1 MIKSFTKYILT
12 LVAILMVTSN
22 AWAARYAEAHVQSEP
37 SEGGL
42 VFVNSENSGPTS
54 WNSNMTTYSNS
65 QKDSWATGSKTFTF
79 YRFYKENENYTFKGW
94 STNITAN
101 RGDGTSSCTITA
113 TITNGSATWDP
124 AEQTYYAIFATLQY
138 PANKDVVFADTKKD
152 EELSQTIVI
161 KHAHAGNLTLSLS
174 DNTNF
179 KITSASSINSVSLN
193 ANQEVIVTFC
203 PKTTG
208 NHTATLTIKSDNGL
222 SDLTITL
229 KGKATDIYTPVAEKK
244 VDEIFKNASYPL
256 NEVFDVYYLANDQK
270 NPLNDYTINALNPHI
285 ANCIDG
291 TIYTNHN
298 TGSAGFVLTR
308 AANND
313 FYALNETIYVEVT
326 ANNQDCDLP
335 ISSTSTTTTNDG
347 TGYSNPINLNGS
359 GKTLTFTY
367 RLNEGA
373 GATHYITPQYSTTEN
388 ADDFQNISNDNTYN
402 TKTTTPTTQSLNLPA
417 GTKRIRFKRTS
428 DWTGS
433 KYFIISDISVT
444 RNTSLAATQTFTED
458 KPLTLP
464 PVAINQQSS
473 ANFYINWSTCSNIQL
488 ACDNSKFTI
497 SPSSFSAAEG
507 TEQKIAVS
515 CNTSEIG
522 TFNGTITIYDQ
533 ATEVKVPVTCTV
545 NNKWL
550 TDSISGSA
558 TYSMKVDETWGT
570 DFYFPVQRASQY
582 PTTDGPFHYAIINQ
596 TFEDEN
602 QADRNPNYPNE
613 VISYNNGVIT
623 AHNAGTAIL
632 TIKHEETAEH
642 FESQQ
647 FTCTITVS
655 KHDVERI
662 WNDPVYFNDTIY
674 NYFTTSNTVSPIVIE
689 SQTDTDVARLTNEFN
704 PTSNNSLDLIT
715 FNKEEVSTTVTVS
728 QVETYYWNGYSEP
741 HTITSI
747 DPDNHVTFTIDSNDK
762 MNNVFKYSTNNADD
776 LTWDNG
782 IRLGDD
788 DWVLGSVGGDKDG
801 GYDWSDKYIIIEFT
815 GIPDTLYLT
824 TDTDDAATTGT
835 ESDLFFYISEGYMP
849 QGASTPT
856 FTQTWEYKN
865 QSNNVAQKLNP
876 DTRFVK
882 LCYTGNLRGWFKGT
896 NKYSGVTVTELNEFI
911 AVDAEENHITEI
923 DLGAK
928 HQVGTTNTASFNF
941 KYANAGYKVKF
952 EVISTDNAATAEA
965 RKFIKLSHN
974 DFQTIN
980 NEQYLTH
987 IGGEK
992 YGTIE
997 GITVSLS
1004 TTTEEYTIPAGTMI
1018 KITDEAGH
1026 EETVLL
1032 KGSIVRANQDL
1043 SWKHPLFLKDP
1054 VILPLKSGRL
1064 TELAE
1069 SSRPL
1074 EVTYESS
1081 NPEVIKVSDDGKS
1094 ITPLKEGEVTITAK
1108 QEGNLQFN
1116 PATPIR
1122 KPVIV
1127 TDKIVQIIIC
1137 TDDLSDLIQ
1146 GGSPITLSAKVYW
1159 IDMENQGQLQYSEKQ
1174 TAQLQYT
1181 VLDNTIA
1188 SIDGNVLTPL
1198 GLGTTKLQIT
1208 VPGDDLYKED
1218 AITVPIRVR
1227 PATVGC
1233 EDILLLDDD
1242 TSIEFYKFDLQRPE
1256 IISNT
1261 YTIDHSKGIPGT
1273 LEFQHTG
1280 KPWTLAIEYYDGTIV
1295 AEQSVDGQSWTE
1307 VTIVEPTKNETNFSL
1322 DNPLDRNAKYI
1333 RFRRPKNGIGYHY
1346 ISNVKVHP
1354 AQYIESDPTVINFG
1368 EIHIGAQKEFVFTI
1382 NYSNIKHELSPKV
1395 YSAPDQ
1401 VAQDVVFTQ
1410 PTEPFGDCNA
1420 FGSQTISGVW
1430 TPQTGGLD
1438 TERTITFTD
1447 AITSKSATVVLKANV
1462 LKKDQRIVW
1471 ENRPNTI
1478 DDATDIDSRP
1488 EKTKNDLGEDAL
1500 DIIYEVINGTEFATF
1515 DANGNFFL
1523 KGTGEITIRAYN
1535 NGNFEYNEISETFIF
1550 NITNM
1555 PPTFVG
1561 GASDNLWTNHDN
1573 WANKVYPETADK
1585 PAVVIAPALIN
1596 TSIQVSCLSIST
1608 SGSVHITSTGGLD
1621 VGEGG
1626 IQASAT
1632 DGSAIVI
1639 DNLHE
1644 GAGYLRVNPAYT
1656 GTMPRITMRYQTRST
1671 LDNGANLDAEWQYI
1685 GAPGLNS
1692 TIYVDHNTWLYKLD
1706 EPEKDWVLQ
1715 PRTADVELEPFE
1727 GYAITQYG
1735 TPTYE
1740 WTADFT
1746 NQNCTI
1752 PLTYSKN
1759 GRSGRHIIANSYTA
1773 PINVAAFTG
1782 DEFKYLD
1789 GMDSKYRIEK
1799 TLYIYNSGSWNN
1811 WNNNNGSKPETSG
1824 NEAGQ
1829 YYAIPVLAAQYLAE
1843 DDQEQTTI
1851 APMQGIYLRV
1861 RSRKA
1866 VSELPE
1872 DGEPVG
1878 NLYLDYNS
1886 LVMGNSHE
1894 MNHPMRAPQKNIAD
1908 AMQSENFRR
1917 VRIVATSEKS
1927 GADRLYIIQDD
1938 INTRKYNNGYDAP
1951 NQETKGLVNIYTNES
1966 GGKMEVS
1973 CSNNIDSM
1981 YIGFMAGEDRTYT
1994 LHFSALIG
2002 DVLYLQDLMNGQE
2015 VRIVENGSYTFE
2027 ADPQSTN
2034 DKRFLLLTSSKLATN
2049 IDDTH
2054 AANIWY
2060 SNSTNTLYIT
2070 NALDNSTLV
2079 LYDAS
2084 GHQVLST
2091 TISHTPYTINLSYLT
2106 KGMYMARINN
2116 HVYKFV
2122 CK

>member
-1 MIKSFTKYILT
+1 MRNLYKYILT
-12 LVAILMVTSN
+12 IVTIFATATN
-22 AWAARYAEAHVQSEP
+22 AWTQCYYEIQKSVSVINTKEHERKWY
-37 SEGGL
+37 EGGNYHQ
-42 VFVNSENSGPTS
+42 FPTS
-54 WNSNMTTYSNS
+54 TIIGSVNNTY
-65 QKDSWATGSKTFTF
+65 GVSKV
-79 YRFYKENENYTFKGW
+79 
-94 STNITAN
+94 
-101 RGDGTSSCTITA
+101 TA
-113 TITNGSATWDP
+113 TITLETVGFGSGATIKFEYSNNGGNTWSELDSKELNGATPAVLNNNALLIDASVSIPSSNILQFRIRETKQEKYGSSRKMTISNFNVTMATTHTASPSSLTFGTINAGTTKQLTTTISFSNIGNTLTASSSNSSLFSVSPTGAQSVDCYGSQTFTVTYTPTSGGTHNETITFTCGNGSTITVPVSGTAVGEPVHTWNAKNSYMVDDADIDLSNIWTSNNTTGAITYSVKSFTPSSKNNEGATRP
-124 AEQTYYAIFATLQY
+124 AI
-138 PANKDVVFADTKKD
+138 NG
-152 EELSQTIVI
+152 S
-161 KHAHAGNLTLSLS
+161 TLSLGQAGTLVVQMYQVAS
-174 DNTNF
+174 TGF
-179 KITSASSINSVSLN
+179 KEKTSEQIIEIS
-193 ANQEVIVTFC
+193 
-203 PKTTG
+203 K
-208 NHTATLTIKSDNGL
+208 HT
-222 SDLTITL
+222 
-229 KGKATDIYTPVAEKK
+229 P
-244 VDEIFKNASYPL
+244 
-256 NEVFDVYYLANDQK
+256 
-270 NPLNDYTINALNPHI
+270 
-285 ANCIDG
+285 
-291 TIYTNHN
+291 
-298 TGSAGFVLTR
+298 
-308 AANND
+308 
-313 FYALNETIYVEVT
+313 
-326 ANNQDCDLP
+326 
-335 ISSTSTTTTNDG
+335 
-347 TGYSNPINLNGS
+347 
-359 GKTLTFTY
+359 TFTW
-367 RLNEGA
+367 
-373 GATHYITPQYSTTEN
+373 
-388 ADDFQNISNDNTYN
+388 
-402 TKTTTPTTQSLNLPA
+402 KT
-417 GTKRIRFKRTS
+417 
-428 DWTGS
+428 
-433 KYFIISDISVT
+433 
-444 RNTSLAATQTFTED
+444 
-458 KPLTLP
+458 
-464 PVAINQQSS
+464 
-473 ANFYINWSTCSNIQL
+473 
-488 ACDNSKFTI
+488 
-497 SPSSFSAAEG
+497 
-507 TEQKIAVS
+507 
-515 CNTSEIG
+515 
-522 TFNGTITIYDQ
+522 
-533 ATEVKVPVTCTV
+533 
-545 NNKWL
+545 
-550 TDSISGSA
+550 
-558 TYSMKVDETWGT
+558 
-570 DFYFPVQRASQY
+570 
-582 PTTDGPFHYAIINQ
+582 
-596 TFEDEN
+596 
-602 QADRNPNYPNE
+602 
-613 VISYNNGVIT
+613 
-623 AHNAGTAIL
+623 
-632 TIKHEETAEH
+632 
-642 FESQQ
+642 
-647 FTCTITVS
+647 
-655 KHDVERI
+655 
-662 WNDPVYFNDTIY
+662 PVYFNQKISD
-674 NYFTTSNTVSPIVIE
+674 YFTTDNLDTEITI
-689 SQTDTDVARLTNEFN
+689 SQPSTDEDVAILYFDPENEEDKH
-704 PTSNNSLDLIT
+704 TLDLT
-715 FNKEEVSTTVTVS
+715 TYYKETTPLSSTQVTVT
-728 QVETYYWNGYSEP
+728 QAENYYWSEK
-741 HTITSI
+741 TETKDITPI
-747 DPDNHVTFTIDSNDK
+747 DQNNHVTFTIDSNDK

-815 GIPDTLYLT
+815 GIPDTLEFST
-824 TDTDDAATTGT
+824 TATAGATAGTDG
-835 ESDLFFYISEGYMP
+835 LFFYVSEGKRNANGEIDY
-849 QGASTPT
+849 
-856 FTQTWEYKN
+856 TQTWEYKN
-865 QSNNVAQKLNP
+865 ADNNVKEKLNP

-882 LCYTGNLRGWFKGT
+882 LCYTGNLEGWFKGT
-896 NKYSGVTVTELNEFI
+896 DKYSGVTVTELNEFI

-1054 VILPLKSGRL
+1054 VILPLKSGSL

-1159 IDMENQGQLQYSEKQ
+1159 IDIENQGQLQYSEKQ

-1639 DNLHE
+1639 DNLHK

-1656 GTMPRITMRYQTRST
+1656 GTMPRITMRYETKST
-1671 LDNGANLDAEWQYI
+1671 LDNGANLNAEWQYI

-1706 EPEKDWVLQ
+1706 EPNNNWVLQ
-1715 PRTADVELEPFE
+1715 SRVDSVSLDPFE

-1735 TPTYE
+1735 TPTYK

-1782 DEFKYLD
+1782 DEFQYLD

-1799 TLYIYNSGSWNN
+1799 TLYIYNSGSWND
-1811 WNNNNGSKPETSG
+1811 WNDWNENNGSNPVG
-1824 NEAGQ
+1824 NMPGQ

-1843 DDQEQTTI
+1843 DDKEQTTI

-1866 VSELPE
+1866 VSELSE
-1872 DGEPVG
+1872 DGEQVG

-1886 LVMGNSHE
+1886 LVMGTSHE
-1894 MNHPMRAPQKNIAD
+1894 MNRPMRAPQKNISD
-1908 AMQSENFRR
+1908 AMLSENFRR
-1917 VRIVATSEKS
+1917 IRILATSEKS

-1994 LHFSALIG
+1994 LHFSALVG
-2002 DVLYLQDLMNGQE
+2002 NVLYLQDLMNEQE

-2027 ADPQSTN
+2027 AEPQSTN
-2034 DKRFLLLTSSKLATN
+2034 DKRFLLLTSSKLATD
-2049 IDDTH
+2049 ISDTH
-2054 AANIWY
+2054 TANIWY
-2060 SNSTNTLYIT
+2060 SNSTLYIT

-2091 TISHTPYTINLSYLT
+2091 TISHTPYTINLSYLA